1 MERFKELIRNSALEF
16 PEADIQDR
24 SKGDVLFKLIANPP
38 NEWFITQCIVP
49 GQQQLALT
57 ELGLVTLV
65 LASLNAVTFA
75 IWFHRPLGVQEPM
88 KMYLK
93 SEARNVVAAAQQ
105 VRTVDNLL
113 KMI

>member
-24 SKGDVLFKLIANPP
+24 SKGDVLFKLISNPP

-75 IWFHRPLGVQEPM
+75 IWWHRPLGVQEPM

-93 SEARNVVAAAQQ
+93 SEARNVVDAAQQ